1 MKKKFLRVGNFLE
14 IITKIG
20 RKIKKKGEKYEN
32 TRKTCIGL
40 IFMQQFNATMM
51 LERKNM
57 ADDEYISR
65 NEHNAFA
72 SDVDHEQ
79 TRQNK
84 RIEALEV
91 TVRQIND
98 LTLSVQKLAINMEHM
113 LVNQTEQSKRLE
125 ELENRDGE
133 KWRSISM
140 YVLTAVVG
148 AVLGF
153 VLKQAGL

>member
-1 MKKKFLRVGNFLE
+1 MSRKRKNSRKRQKKLQKNE
-14 IITKIG
+14 I
-20 RKIKKKGEKYEN
+20 
-32 TRKTCIGL
+32 
-40 IFMQQFNATMM
+40 QFNAAMI

-57 ADDEYISR
+57 ADDEYLR
-65 NEHNAFA
+65 RHEHEEFA
-72 SDVDHEQ
+72 KGVDREQ
-79 TRQNK
+79 VRQNK
-84 RIEALEV
+84 RIADLEA

-140 YVLTAVVG
+140 YVLTALIGSVI
-148 AVLGF
+148 GF
-153 VLKQAGL
+153 ALKQVGI

>member
-1 MKKKFLRVGNFLE
+1 MPAVHPFPELL
-14 IITKIG
+14 
-20 RKIKKKGEKYEN
+20 
-32 TRKTCIGL
+32 L
-40 IFMQQFNATMM
+40 IYHLKLLFINHIFSFPQQFNAAMI

-84 RIEALEV
+84 RIEALEL

-113 LVNQTEQSKRLE
+113 LVNQTEQNKRLE

-140 YVLTAVVG
+140 YVLTALIG
-148 AVLGF
+148 AVIGF

>member
-1 MKKKFLRVGNFLE
+1 M
-14 IITKIG
+14 
-20 RKIKKKGEKYEN
+20 
-32 TRKTCIGL
+32 
-40 IFMQQFNATMM
+40 
-51 LERKNM
+51 
-57 ADDEYISR
+57 DDEYLR
-65 NEHNAFA
+65 RYEHQEFA
-72 SDVDHEQ
+72 RDVDREQ
-79 TRQNK
+79 ARQNK
-84 RIEALEV
+84 RIADLEA
-91 TVRQIND
+91 TVRQINN

-153 VLKQAGL
+153 ALKQVGI

>member
-1 MKKKFLRVGNFLE
+1 M
-14 IITKIG
+14 
-20 RKIKKKGEKYEN
+20 
-32 TRKTCIGL
+32 
-40 IFMQQFNATMM
+40 
-51 LERKNM
+51 
-57 ADDEYISR
+57 DDEYISR

-72 SDVDHEQ
+72 SDVDREQ

-140 YVLTAVVG
+140 YVLTALIG

-153 VLKQAGL
+153 ALKEVGL

>member
-1 MKKKFLRVGNFLE
+1 M
-14 IITKIG
+14 
-20 RKIKKKGEKYEN
+20 
-32 TRKTCIGL
+32 
-40 IFMQQFNATMM
+40 
-51 LERKNM
+51 
-57 ADDEYISR
+57 DDEYISR

-72 SDVDHEQ
+72 SDVDNEQ

-113 LVNQTEQSKRLE
+113 LVNQTEQNKRLE

-148 AVLGF
+148 AVIGF

>member
-1 MKKKFLRVGNFLE
+1 MMAAE
-14 IITKIG
+14 IIEIKSVSLSPNPVQTGGKVKISVG
-20 RKIKKKGEKYEN
+20 LEANESDVNCFY
-32 TRKTCIGL
+32 CIFSSEL
-40 IFMQQFNATMM
+40 
-51 LERKNM
+51 
-57 ADDEYISR
+57 
-65 NEHNAFA
+65 EHNAFA

-113 LVNQTEQSKRLE
+113 LVNQTEQNKRLE

-148 AVLGF
+148 AVIGF

>member
-1 MKKKFLRVGNFLE
+1 MNIMHLRVM
-14 IITKIG
+14 
-20 RKIKKKGEKYEN
+20 
-32 TRKTCIGL
+32 L
-40 IFMQQFNATMM
+40 IN
-51 LERKNM
+51 
-57 ADDEYISR
+57 
-65 NEHNAFA
+65 
-72 SDVDHEQ
+72 HEQ

-148 AVLGF
+148 AVIGF